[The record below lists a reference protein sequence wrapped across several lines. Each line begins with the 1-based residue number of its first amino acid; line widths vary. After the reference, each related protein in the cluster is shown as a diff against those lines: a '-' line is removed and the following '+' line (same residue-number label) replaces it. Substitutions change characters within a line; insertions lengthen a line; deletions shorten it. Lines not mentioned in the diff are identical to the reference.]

1 MARQTRQRILD
12 ASLMMFNA
20 QGEPNV
26 TTNHIADELEISPGN
41 LYYHFR
47 NKDDIIEQLF
57 AVYEQRMDTALVAPS
72 GRLPGLEDVWLQLH
86 LVFECIWDY
95 RFLYRDLVDI
105 LSRNRRLR
113 MRFARILKRADEQAH
128 TVMRGLVQAGVMRA
142 SADEVD
148 AASTNILVI
157 ATFWMNY
164 ASARGDKDER
174 ASIRDGI
181 VQVMMLIAPFL
192 RDAERV
198 HLNTLRRSASARL
211 TALRASAMAVFG
223 LRSGALG
230 GGLRFAAGSDQQ
242 AERGQPDMPQVGFDV
257 GRLLGLARGVLAD
270 RGHVGPPW
278 GLAMTTHWRLRVE
291 QSH

>member
-12 ASLMMFNA
+12 ASLSMFNT

-57 AVYEQRMDTALVAPS
+57 AGYEQRMDAALAAPE

-105 LSRNRRLR
+105 LTRNRRLR
-113 MRFARILKRADEQAH
+113 MRFARILKRADERAH
-128 TVMRGLVQAGVMRA
+128 LVMRGLLQAGVMRA
-142 SADEVD
+142 SAAELD
-148 AASTNILVI
+148 AATTNILVI
-157 ATFWMNY
+157 ATFWLNY
-164 ASARGDKDER
+164 AAARGEHDEHK
-174 ASIRDGI
+174 SIRDGI
-181 VQVMMLIAPFL
+181 VQVMLSIAPFL

-198 HLNTLRRSASARL
+198 HLNTLV
-211 TALRASAMAVFG
+211 RAY
-223 LRSGALG
+223 L
-230 GGLRFAAGSDQQ
+230 D
-242 AERGQPDMPQVGFDV
+242 
-257 GRLLGLARGVLAD
+257 
-270 RGHVGPPW
+270 
-278 GLAMTTHWRLRVE
+278 
-291 QSH
+291 

>member
-57 AVYEQRMDTALVAPS
+57 AVYEQRMDAALVAPS

-198 HLNTLRRSASARL
+198 HLNTL
-211 TALRASAMAVFG
+211 TRAYI
-223 LRSGALG
+223 
-230 GGLRFAAGSDQQ
+230 D
-242 AERGQPDMPQVGFDV
+242 
-257 GRLLGLARGVLAD
+257 
-270 RGHVGPPW
+270 
-278 GLAMTTHWRLRVE
+278 
-291 QSH
+291 

>member
-12 ASLMMFNA
+12 ASLVMFNA

-57 AVYEQRMDTALVAPS
+57 GGYEQRMDAALSAPE

-105 LSRNRRLR
+105 LTRNRRLR
-113 MRFARILKRADEQAH
+113 LRFARILKRADEQAH
-128 TVMRGLVQAGVMRA
+128 QVMRGLVQAGVMRA

-148 AASTNILVI
+148 AAATNILVI
-157 ATFWMNY
+157 ATFWLNY
-164 ASARGDKDER
+164 AAARGDKDER

-198 HLNTLRRSASARL
+198 HLNTL
-211 TALRASAMAVFG
+211 TRAYI
-223 LRSGALG
+223 
-230 GGLRFAAGSDQQ
+230 D
-242 AERGQPDMPQVGFDV
+242 
-257 GRLLGLARGVLAD
+257 
-270 RGHVGPPW
+270 
-278 GLAMTTHWRLRVE
+278 
-291 QSH
+291 

>member
-12 ASLMMFNA
+12 TSLSMFNL

-57 AVYEQRMDTALVAPS
+57 QRYEERMDTALVSPE
-72 GRLPGLEDVWLQLH
+72 GRLRDLEDIWLQLH
-86 LVFECIWDY
+86 LVFECIWEY

-113 MRFARILKRADEQAH
+113 LRFARILKRAADGASSG
-128 TVMRGLVQAGVMRA
+128 MKGLVQAGVMRA
-142 SADEVD
+142 SAAEVE
-148 AASTNILVI
+148 ATATNILLI

-164 ASARGDKDER
+164 ASVRGDKDENE
-174 ASIRDGI
+174 AIRGGI
-181 VQVMMLIAPFL
+181 VQVMMLLSPLL

-198 HLNTLRRSASARL
+198 HLNNLTQHYLR
-211 TALRASAMAVFG
+211 
-223 LRSGALG
+223 
-230 GGLRFAAGSDQQ
+230 
-242 AERGQPDMPQVGFDV
+242 
-257 GRLLGLARGVLAD
+257 
-270 RGHVGPPW
+270 
-278 GLAMTTHWRLRVE
+278 
-291 QSH
+291 

>member
-12 ASLMMFNA
+12 ASLAMFNA

-57 AVYEQRMDTALVAPS
+57 AVYEQRMDAALSAPS

-113 MRFARILKRADEQAH
+113 LRFARILKRADEQAH
-128 TVMRGLVQAGVMRA
+128 QVMRGLVQAGIMRA

-164 ASARGDKDER
+164 AAARGDKDER

-192 RDAERV
+192 RDAERL
-198 HLNTLRRSASARL
+198 HLNTL
-211 TALRASAMAVFG
+211 TRAY
-223 LRSGALG
+223 L
-230 GGLRFAAGSDQQ
+230 D
-242 AERGQPDMPQVGFDV
+242 
-257 GRLLGLARGVLAD
+257 
-270 RGHVGPPW
+270 
-278 GLAMTTHWRLRVE
+278 
-291 QSH
+291 

>member
-1 MARQTRQRILD
+1 MARDTRQRILD
-12 ASLMMFNA
+12 CSLAMFNA

-57 AVYEQRMDTALVAPS
+57 GRFEARMDEALTPPS

-113 MRFARILKRADEQAH
+113 VRFARILKRADGQANL
-128 TVMRGLVQAGVMRA
+128 VMRGLTQAGVMRA
-142 SADEVD
+142 SAAELH

-157 ATFWMNY
+157 ATFWLNY
-164 ASARGDKDER
+164 ASVRGDKDEQ
-174 ASIRDGI
+174 AAIQEGI
-181 VQVMMLIAPFL
+181 VQVMMSLAPFL
-192 RDAERV
+192 RDAERM
-198 HLNTLRRSASARL
+198 HLNSLP
-211 TALRASAMAVFG
+211 
-223 LRSGALG
+223 GAYD
-230 GGLRFAAGSDQQ
+230 A
-242 AERGQPDMPQVGFDV
+242 
-257 GRLLGLARGVLAD
+257 
-270 RGHVGPPW
+270 
-278 GLAMTTHWRLRVE
+278 
-291 QSH
+291 

>member
-1 MARQTRQRILD
+1 MARDTRQRILD
-12 ASLMMFNA
+12 AALAMFNS
-20 QGEPNV
+20 QGEPHV

-57 AVYEQRMDTALVAPS
+57 ARYEERMDAALTPPTD
-72 GRLPGLEDVWLQLH
+72 RLPGLEDIWLQLH

-128 TVMRGLVQAGVMRA
+128 QVMRGLVQAGVMRA

-148 AASTNILVI
+148 AAATNILVI

-181 VQVMMLIAPFL
+181 VQVMMLISPFL

-198 HLNTLRRSASARL
+198 HLNTL
-211 TALRASAMAVFG
+211 TRAYI
-223 LRSGALG
+223 
-230 GGLRFAAGSDQQ
+230 D
-242 AERGQPDMPQVGFDV
+242 
-257 GRLLGLARGVLAD
+257 
-270 RGHVGPPW
+270 
-278 GLAMTTHWRLRVE
+278 
-291 QSH
+291 